1 MTHSPTVIPEN
12 LETIAV
18 FRALQLGD
26 LLCSIPAVRALRRAY
41 PRTHIALIGLPW
53 VQALVDRF
61 DHYFD
66 EFISFPGF
74 PGLPEQPFV
83 AEETMQFFADMQARN
98 FDLIIQMQGNGNI
111 TNPLLMMCGAKRYAG
126 FYREG
131 NYRPDPDLFME
142 YPTGGHEIYCH
153 LSLMNFLGIPSQG
166 VDLEFPLNE
175 EDYTAAAQL
184 DLGLQPGGYV
194 CIHPGARAK
203 VRHWDTA
210 NFARLGDFCA
220 EAGYRVVLTGVDSE
234 RHLTRAVADAMTHN
248 ALDLAGQTTLGAV
261 GVIIQ
266 QSRLLICNDTGVSHM
281 AAALQSPSVVISL
294 SHDLER
300 WSPLDASINQVV
312 DGHSADAYAKVLA
325 RVRASLGDPA

>member
-1 MTHSPTVIPEN
+1 MTSSTSVLLEN
-12 LETIAV
+12 IETIAV

-53 VQALVDRF
+53 AQALVDRF

-111 TNPLLMMCGAKRYAG
+111 TNPLLLLCGAKRYAG

-131 NYRPDPDLFME
+131 NYRPHPDLFME
-142 YPTGGHEIYCH
+142 YPTSGHEIYCH

-166 VDLEFPLNE
+166 VDLAFPLNE

-234 RHLTRAVADAMTHN
+234 RHLTRAVADAMSHA
-248 ALDLAGQTTLGAV
+248 ALDLAGKTTLGTI

-281 AAALQSPSVVISL
+281 AAALRHPSVVISL

-312 DGHSADAYAKVLA
+312 DGYSADAYDQVLA

>member
-1 MTHSPTVIPEN
+1 MASSSPLPEN

-26 LLCSIPAVRALRRAY
+26 LLCAVPAVRALRAAY
-41 PRTHIALIGLPW
+41 PQAHIALIGLPW
-53 VQALVDRF
+53 AQAFVDRF
-61 DHYFD
+61 DLYFD

-83 AEETMQFFADMQARN
+83 AEKTMQFFADMQARN

-111 TNPLLMMCGAKRYAG
+111 NNPLLTMCGAKSYAG

-131 NYRPDPDLFME
+131 NYRPHPDCFME

-153 LSLMNFLGIPSQG
+153 LSLMNFLAIPSQG
-166 VDLEFPLNE
+166 EHLEFPLNE
-175 EDYTAAAQL
+175 DDYNAAAQL
-184 DLGLQPGGYV
+184 DLGLEAGGYV

-234 RHLTRAVADAMTHN
+234 RHLTRAVADAMTHD

-261 GVIIQ
+261 GVLIQ
-266 QSRLLICNDTGVSHM
+266 QSRLLISNDTGVSHV
-281 AAALQSPSVVISL
+281 AAALRHPSVVISL
-294 SHDLER
+294 SHDQER
-300 WSPLDASINQVV
+300 WSPLDSSINQVV
-312 DGHSADAYAKVLA
+312 NGHSADAYTQALA
-325 RVRASLGDPA
+325 RVRASLGSQA